1 MARAH
6 DRDYFYKLM
15 SAATAK
21 AVLKCSSLRWRE
33 PRQFNDPFDHQV
45 SFIFPYTKQEFTEAF
60 FHAVERLVYGEEP
73 RFVEDTAIAK
83 MILML
88 RKIRDR
94 APKEEILAGL
104 TNGLA
109 ETEKQI
115 DQYRANMNSLITVD
129 LNKSRVLCVTEQNDN
144 VVMWSHYAD
153 SHKGICLRLQCIPE
167 IDNTLLAAR
176 KVEYTTEFP
185 LFPTLDQH
193 IRYYTGEAPIDFAK
207 LLYEIPFMKHQD
219 WSYERE
225 WRVHVPYS
233 VDAEG
238 NGYDDW
244 KENPRV
250 FGAMYLGCRVEPA
263 DAVELVGMAKLKYP
277 HMEIYQAKAS
287 AKGFLLEFEKVQ

>member
-1 MARAH
+1 MARSH

-15 SAATAK
+15 SADTAK

-60 FHAVERLVYGEEP
+60 FYAVERLVYGEEP

-207 LLYEIPFMKHQD
+207 VLYDIPFMKHKD
-219 WSYERE
+219 WRYEKE
-225 WRVHVPYS
+225 WRVHVPHS
-233 VDAEG
+233 ADAEG

-244 KENPRV
+244 KENTRV

-263 DAVELVGMAKLKYP
+263 DAAELVEMAKLNYP

-287 AKGFLLEFEKVQ
+287 TKGFLLEFEKVL

>member
-1 MARAH
+1 MARLH

-15 SAATAK
+15 AADTAK
-21 AVLKCSSLRWRE
+21 AVLKCSCLRWRE

-45 SFIFPYTKQEFTEAF
+45 SFVFPYTKQEFSEALF
-60 FHAVERLVYGEEP
+60 KAVERLVYEEEP
-73 RFVEDTAIAK
+73 KFVEETLLAK

-88 RKIRDR
+88 RGIRDR
-94 APKEEILAGL
+94 APREKIQATLAS
-104 TNGLA
+104 GLA

-129 LNKSRVLCVTEQNDN
+129 LNQSRVLCVTEQNDN

-153 SHKGICLRLQCIPE
+153 SHKGVCLRLQCIPE

-185 LFPTLDQH
+185 LFPTLDEH
-193 IRYYTGEAPIDFAK
+193 VRYYIGEAPIDFAK
-207 LLYEIPFMKHQD
+207 LLYKIPFMKHQN

-225 WRVHVPYS
+225 WRVHVPHLA
-233 VDAEG
+233 DATG
-238 NGYDDW
+238 KGYNDW

-250 FGAMYLGCRVEPA
+250 FGAMYLGCRIEPV
-263 DAVELVGMAKLKYP
+263 DAVELVGVAKLKYP

-287 AKGFLLEFEKVQ
+287 TNKFALEFKKVT